1 MDTFRWMST
10 VFSMILGLGVA
21 RILSSAVAA
30 LRARRRASLDWLP
43 LAWAFFIFAQQ
54 LTLWWSLEDLASLST
69 HWTYFQFLILV
80 TLVLTLFVAAASV
93 LPPNEIAA
101 GESLRRFFD
110 EDGRFGLLALAA
122 FNVTALA
129 VNHVFWSP
137 AAISFSDAIN
147 ALLIALPVIDFFGTR
162 RLQVAATIAY
172 AVGMVVAVVLLSPQS
187 Y

>member
-1 MDTFRWMST
+1 M
-10 VFSMILGLGVA
+10 
-21 RILSSAVAA
+21 
-30 LRARRRASLDWLP
+30 
-43 LAWAFFIFAQQ
+43 
-54 LTLWWSLEDLASLST
+54 
-69 HWTYFQFLILV
+69 
-80 TLVLTLFVAAASV
+80 LTLFVAAASV

-137 AAISFSDAIN
+137 APLTFADAIN
-147 ALLIALPVIDFFGTR
+147 VILIVLPVVGFFGR
-162 RLQVAATIAY
+162 RRIQVAATLAY
-172 AVGMVVAVVLLSPQS
+172 AVGMVVAITLLSPPS

>member
-21 RILSSAVAA
+21 RILASAVAA
-30 LRARRRASLDWLP
+30 LRARRRARLDWVP

-54 LTLWWSLEDLASLST
+54 LTLWWSLEDLANLSA

-80 TLVLTLFVAAASV
+80 TLVLTLFIAAASV

-101 GESLRRFFD
+101 GESMRDFF
-110 EDGRFGLLALAA
+110 EQDGRFGLLALAA

-137 AAISFSDAIN
+137 GTISFSDAIN
-147 ALLIALPVIDFFGTR
+147 VVLIALPIIGFVGTR
-162 RLQVAATIAY
+162 RVQVVATLAY
-172 AVGMVVAVVLLSPQS
+172 AVAMVVAITLLSPAS